1 MSKDGRTIVKVD
13 EDKIKRMI
21 AGEEPYLEKETKKE
35 EESQESVARNK
46 ESITSR
52 KRPIKSNYGE
62 IFLKTVRTND
72 KKQTTVQLSE
82 SVFKKMEILL
92 KVTKGLSMGL
102 FINNVLIHHFEE
114 YEEDIQAIKKIYI
127 TKLSEDV

>member
-1 MSKDGRTIVKVD
+1 
-13 EDKIKRMI
+13 
-21 AGEEPYLEKETKKE
+21 
-35 EESQESVARNK
+35 
-46 ESITSR
+46 
-52 KRPIKSNYGE
+52 
-62 IFLKTVRTND
+62 
-72 KKQTTVQLSE
+72 
-82 SVFKKMEILL
+82 MEILL